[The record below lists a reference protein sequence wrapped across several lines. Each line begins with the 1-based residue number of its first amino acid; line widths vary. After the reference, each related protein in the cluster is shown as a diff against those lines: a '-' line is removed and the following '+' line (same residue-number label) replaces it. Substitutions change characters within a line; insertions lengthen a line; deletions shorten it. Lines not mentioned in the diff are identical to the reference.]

1 MFIASAAHFT
11 PVLYGLEIDVS
22 GERRPQRMQLPLPK
36 LRAFWLPWHFEED
49 VCTNP
54 SLERRIEVR
63 REVRGEDHYA
73 AVPLELLQQDV
84 YNGVRFALKAVI
96 DRHRSAR
103 CDRVGFVEQQ
113 HGL

>member
-1 MFIASAAHFT
+1 LNVSATHFIPARQ
-11 PVLYGLEIDVS
+11 GLEIDVS
-22 GERRPQRMQLPLPK
+22 SERRPQRMQLHLPN
-36 LRAFWLPWHFEED
+36 LRAFCLPWHFKED

-84 YNGVRFALKAVI
+84 YNAVRFALKAVI
-96 DRHRSAR
+96 D
-103 CDRVGFVEQQ
+103 
-113 HGL
+113 